1 MLSIGIFLVTEFT
14 QSNPAVLG
22 LCVRI
27 AGGWGGGV
35 SLQRYFKSLTIVL
48 QSGNSTQI
56 PEQTTLYHL
65 NL

>member
-1 MLSIGIFLVTEFT
+1 MLSIGIFLVTELT

-27 AGGWGGGV
+27 AGGCV
-35 SLQRYFKSLTIVL
+35 SLQRYFRSLTIVL